1 MLSSS
6 PPTFRRS
13 LLHRGRG
20 RCIRNGGSGRRA
32 DPCSRCVRPWLCAL
46 RSNSCRVMLW
56 LACRPLCARR
66 PRSPVAPAASGRFA
80 RPGLAR
86 RRRLAVGETVILL
99 HRPLP
104 SAGVSIAMER
114 ESVSRMTVSPM
125 AITATREAQPV
136 VDSIGGRLGG
146 VGRLLGHCVPVWL
159 RRRRRRRS
167 SSALLSEDAVGNRQR
182 GTARDPRP
190 SLPRRLLSVC
200 SPMAGCLG
208 RGRFTWFMPWGGG
221 EFLAAIAGWTP
232 STVFQTRSKTSG
244 HDDGLPRI

>member
-114 ESVSRMTVSPM
+114 ERQQNDSLANGYHRHSRSSACSGQHRGSPRRRRPPAWSLRSSVAAAAAAAVIIS
-125 AITATREAQPV
+125 TAFRRRCRKPTARHSAGPKTLPPAEIAERVFPDGWLFGKREVYLVHAV
-136 VDSIGGRLGG
+136 GWRRVLGRDCRVDPL
-146 VGRLLGHCVPVWL
+146 HCVP
-159 RRRRRRRS
+159 
-167 SSALLSEDAVGNRQR
+167 DAVEDQW
-182 GTARDPRP
+182 P
-190 SLPRRLLSVC
+190 
-200 SPMAGCLG
+200 
-208 RGRFTWFMPWGGG
+208 
-221 EFLAAIAGWTP
+221 
-232 STVFQTRSKTSG
+232 
-244 HDDGLPRI
+244 